1 VHDAEG
7 RTWEENEE
15 YLEDRTGGEAWL

>member
-15 YLEDRTGGEAWL
+15 VSEDRTGGEAWM